1 MRVLGVS
8 GRDREAAAALAVD
21 GRVVAAASE
30 ECFTRVPGIGYTL
43 TGGFPTA
50 AVDACLRSANLDAR
64 DLDELT
70 IVEAGGAPR
79 DDEAATIR
87 RAIGDV
93 PVTPIA
99 AVRADAVQAA
109 AASAEATTVLV
120 VGSEPGSMAAFIK
133 VHDELR
139 PHGLV
144 AGGDHLLAASHV
156 IAERLG
162 VDASDPY
169 RSIDRLSLGG
179 EPEFDAALAP
189 ALFWKSGA
197 GVVVDEPKIGAWLDA
212 VSGAH
217 AGELRNATSLNV
229 RVQAA
234 RRAIAAS
241 WTYRLAHVVRDAA
254 QGVTPGTDLDRV
266 AFGGAMFANPRL
278 STELRRLAGDDLALA
293 AVPGLAGRALG
304 AALAGSGDTGH
315 GLPGL
320 ALGPAF
326 SDADIKRTLD
336 NCRLDYVYEPD
347 WARLFARVS
356 KMLTQGKV
364 VGWFQGAMGFGPR
377 AMGTRSV
384 LADPS
389 SRYARQNMNEYLR
402 QVPLDEPLPVV
413 FAPSAVA
420 ACLER
425 TPGSARVFDAPVA
438 GAWRDKLAAALDWR
452 HEVRVH
458 AVQAAE
464 SRPLC
469 ELLEVHF
476 ARTGVPAL
484 IETNL
489 AGPGEPVA
497 CTPRDAVRTV
507 FSSAIDAL
515 VLGQF
520 VLMKDYWLLRNNAD

>member
-1 MRVLGVS
+1 VNTLGIS
-8 GRDREAAAALAVD
+8 GRDRDAAAALAVD

-50 AVDACLRSANLDAR
+50 AVEACLRSANLDAR
-64 DLDELT
+64 DLDELS
-70 IVEAGGAPR
+70 IVQADGARR
-79 DDEAATIR
+79 DDERATIR
-87 RAIGDV
+87 RAVGDL
-93 PVTPIA
+93 PVTPID

-109 AASAEATTVLV
+109 AASTAATAVLV
-120 VGSEPGSMAAFIK
+120 VGTEPGSMASFVR

-139 PHGLV
+139 PHGPV
-144 AGGDHLLAASHV
+144 AGSDYLLAASHV
-156 IAERLG
+156 VADRLG
-162 VDASDPY
+162 VAAADPFQ
-169 RSIDRLSLGG
+169 SIDRLSLGG
-179 EPEFDAALAP
+179 DPEFDAALAP
-189 ALFWKSGA
+189 ALSWKSGA
-197 GVVVDEPKIGAWLDA
+197 GIVADEAKIGAWLDA
-212 VSGAH
+212 VGGDH
-217 AGELRNATSLNV
+217 AGELQNATSLNV

-254 QGVTPGTDLDRV
+254 RNVAPGTDLNRV
-266 AFGGAMFANPRL
+266 AFGGAIFANPRL

-293 AVPGLAGRALG
+293 AVPGPAGRALG
-304 AALAGSGDTGH
+304 AALSASGGAMH

-320 ALGPAF
+320 ALGPSF
-326 SDADIKRTLD
+326 SDAEIKRTLD

-384 LADPS
+384 LGDPS
-389 SRYARQNMNEYLR
+389 NRYARQNMNEYLR

-413 FAPSAVA
+413 FASSA
-420 ACLER
+420 L
-425 TPGSARVFDAPVA
+425 GSALEGAPSSALVFDAPGA
-438 GAWRDKLAAALDWR
+438 AAWREKLAAALDWR

-458 AVQAAE
+458 AVHASE
-464 SRPLC
+464 SKPLC
-469 ELLEVHF
+469 DLLEVHL

-507 FSSAIDAL
+507 FSSAIDA
-515 VLGQF
+515 VILGRF